1 MAAIIS
7 SFLTMKHPIYTANYL
22 KSGVLPD
29 KHAVEQWIEGLFE
42 WLFCIGP
49 QFADYTYFLGQE
61 QRLTTTLKEL
71 LLLCDIDENNIGY
84 TVSELS
90 DKSVLIH
97 QKLEEDLK
105 AIFRFDPAAKSRSEV
120 LVSYPGFFAIS
131 VYRIAHE
138 LWQMNIPLL
147 PRMLSEYVH
156 GKTGIDIHPG
166 AQIGQRFFID
176 HGTGIVVGETSII
189 GDDVKIYQGVTLG
202 ALSVSKADADAKRH
216 PSIGNDVTIYANA
229 TILGGDTFI
238 GHGSVIGGN
247 VWITHSIPDN
257 SLVYHKSEVSIR
269 TKEVF
274 PEPLNFVI

>member
-1 MAAIIS
+1 
-7 SFLTMKHPIYTANYL
+7 MKHPIYIANYL

-29 KHAVEQWIEGLFE
+29 MRHVGQWMEDLFQ

-49 QFADYTYFLGQE
+49 QFADYDYFV
-61 QRLTTTLKEL
+61 QREKEL
-71 LLLCDIDENNIGY
+71 EITFRELLILSGLADEKAEKI
-84 TVSELS
+84 VVAL
-90 DKSVLIH
+90 H
-97 QKLEEDLK
+97 QKAAEIHAGLEDDLK

-131 VYRIAHE
+131 VYRLAHE
-138 LWQMNIPLL
+138 LWVLQVPVL

-166 AQIGQRFFID
+166 ATIGKRFFID
-176 HGTGIVVGETSII
+176 HGTGIVIGETSII
-189 GDDVKIYQGVTLG
+189 GNDVKMYQGVTLG
-202 ALSVSKADADAKRH
+202 ALSVQKQDADIKRH
-216 PSIGNDVTIYANA
+216 PSIGNGVTIYANA
-229 TILGGDTFI
+229 TILGGATFI

-247 VWITHSIPDN
+247 VWLTHSVPDD
-257 SLVYHKSEVSIR
+257 SLVYHKSEITIK